1 MRRYNCLEIAIVSF
15 FATSMSLS
23 DAFAAAPI
31 GRFIDVKP
39 VAGINLHAS
48 TGEDSPVISADG
60 LELFFD
66 SSFVGPSSDLWVA
79 KRVSRN
85 DPFQTP
91 TLVQG
96 SVNTGAD
103 EDPGSISSDGL
114 TFYFGRTTGGSYDL
128 YQATRPDRQSPF
140 GNVTSLG
147 SGVNTNLRDN
157 YPFVS
162 PDGLALYY
170 HHGNHRLWT
179 ASRASTVDS
188 FTNAQ
193 DLGDVVNG
201 LPPLNSWRPT
211 VSTDGLTLF
220 FSDGYGVPPRPGGK
234 GDADIWVAFRETTTQ
249 PFGVPVNLNNAWPGS
264 NVNSVTYDAQA
275 YISPDWPA
283 VGSKLY
289 FTTARSSVTGDIW
302 EATWVP
308 EPSTFVLSLIAC
320 ALPIAVR
327 RSRRGNL

>member
-1 MRRYNCLEIAIVSF
+1 MRRRDFCAIVF
-15 FATSMSLS
+15 VCLFAESTVLS
-23 DAFAAAPI
+23 DSAAAPPV
-31 GRFIDVKP
+31 GRFVDLKP
-39 VAGINLHAS
+39 VAGIHVAS
-48 TGEDSPVISADG
+48 GEDSPVISADG

-66 SSFVGPSSDLWVA
+66 SSSAGASDLRVA
-79 KRVSRN
+79 KRLSRS
-85 DPFQTP
+85 DPFQAP
-91 TLVQG
+91 ALVQG
-96 SVNTGAD
+96 TINTGAD

-179 ASRASTVDS
+179 ASRASTADS
-188 FTNAQ
+188 FANAH
-193 DLGDVVNG
+193 DLGNVVNG

-220 FSDGYGVPPRPGGK
+220 FSDGFGVAPRPGGR
-234 GDADIWVAFRETTTQ
+234 GDADIWVAFRDTTGQ
-249 PFGVPVNLNNAWPGS
+249 PFGAPVNLNNAWPGT

-289 FTTARSSVTGDIW
+289 FTTGRGEALGDIW

-308 EPSTFVLSLIAC
+308 EPSTVVLVLLTWISLAAC
-320 ALPIAVR
+320 R
-327 RSRRGNL
+327 RQKHDT